1 MLVDFKVVQLLCSR
15 ICHDLIGPA
24 GAVSVGIELFGE
36 APSGEDGPDEHLEMV
51 ADSARQLSR
60 RLSFFRV
67 AFGFSGGNGRLDD
80 ARGLAFDMLENGRVE
95 LDWPQDSGLSLKRD
109 IKSDVVKLV
118 LNMVLLGI
126 DSLPR
131 GGGLNVHF
139 AELAE
144 GLGIAMTATGNGARI
159 KDDLY
164 ACLAANVPVEEL
176 TAYNVHG
183 YFAARLAESL
193 DSEIEISHSRTD
205 QVNLA
210 ALVPDFDKV

>member
-15 ICHDLIGPA
+15 ICHDLIGPVGALNA
-24 GAVSVGIELFGE
+24 GMELFGE
-36 APSGEDGPDEHLEMV
+36 MPPGEDNSGESLEMV
-51 ADSARQLSR
+51 ADSATRLSR
-60 RLSFFRV
+60 RLAFFRM
-67 AFGFSGGNGRLDD
+67 AFGFSGGNGQLTD
-80 ARGLAFDMLENGRVE
+80 ARRLALDMLENGRVE
-95 LDWPQDSGLSLKRD
+95 INWPQDGGSSHEQNIRA
-109 IKSDVVKLV
+109 DVVKLI

-131 GGGLNVHF
+131 GGLLSVHF

-159 KDDLY
+159 NDDLLTSME
-164 ACLAANVPVEEL
+164 ADIPVDNL

-183 YFAARLAESL
+183 YFAARLAEHMG
-193 DSEIEISHSRTD
+193 SEIEILNSRANEI
-205 QVNLA
+205 NLA